1 MAERDDQNDSTDNDG
16 TKDEGTDSKTGTA
29 AGSNGDGAGTEGTG
43 AAGGSGTDDAKTD
56 TEAEKWKKLSRQ
68 NEKNL
73 REAQKKIDDFENK
86 ALTESQRLEKERDG
100 YRSTAESASSQ
111 LKHMN
116 VAIEHAPAHATL
128 AQLRKVA
135 RRLSGKTDDE
145 LEADAKELWED
156 FAPTGSASTDATGSK
171 TGSVAG
177 KPKERLK
184 GGADPSEELDE
195 MNPAKIVANIPRA
208 R

>member
-1 MAERDDQNDSTDNDG
+1 MAERDENDSTENDG

-43 AAGGSGTDDAKTD
+43 AAGGSGTDDVKVD

-73 REAQKKIDDFENK
+73 RDAQKKIDEFENK

-116 VAIEHAPAHATL
+116 VAIEHAPEHATL

-135 RRLSGKTDDE
+135 KRLRGDSDDD
-145 LEADAKELWED
+145 LEADAKELWAD
-156 FAPTGSASTDATGSK
+156 FAPAPSSEGAPKS
-171 TGSVAG
+171 GSVVG

-184 GGADPSEELDE
+184 GGADPDEAVDE

>member
-1 MAERDDQNDSTDNDG
+1 MAEGTENDSN
-16 TKDEGTDSKTGTA
+16 EGTENEGTEGKPGTA
-29 AGSNGDGAGTEGTG
+29 AGSNGDGTGTEGTG
-43 AAGGSGTDDAKTD
+43 AASGSGTEAPKTD

-68 NEKNL
+68 NENNL
-73 REAQKKIDDFENK
+73 RAAQKKIDEFENK

-100 YRSTAESASSQ
+100 YKSTAESASSQ

-116 VAIEHAPAHATL
+116 VAIEHAPEHATL

-135 RRLSGKTDDE
+135 KRLRGDSDDD
-145 LEADAKELWED
+145 LEADAKELWAD
-156 FAPTGSASTDATGSK
+156 FAPAPSSEGPPKSGA
-171 TGSVAG
+171 VAG

-184 GGADPSEELDE
+184 GGADPDEAVDE